1 MTAVGNFEHVVTVT
15 VQAIEAVG
23 ALIMVV
29 GGAVVM
35 LRYVRSVLSNRPD
48 RQDYHRLRSDLGRVI
63 LLGLEV
69 LIVAD
74 IVRTIIVEP
83 SLESVGALG
92 AIVLIRTILSFSLD
106 IEIDGELPW
115 RRKQSERASS

>member
-1 MTAVGNFEHVVTVT
+1 MTGVSSYEHVVTVT

-35 LRYVRSVLSNRPD
+35 VRYVLSALSPGPG

-83 SLESVGALG
+83 SLTSVGALG
-92 AIVLIRTILSFSLD
+92 TIVLIRTILSFSLD

-115 RRKQSERASS
+115 RRGADRTTG